1 MTARL
6 PDVAGPR
13 LDTATPPDAKLAAVS
28 AEMPFQV
35 DDEPVDFTR
44 YRAEDWLSV
53 ALFWVLGVVVFYQ
66 FFTRYVLNDSA
77 SWTEEIAR
85 YLLIGVVFV
94 GAAVGVRR
102 NNHIQVDYV
111 YRHLPARVAR
121 AMATVVDVVRVAFLG
136 TACVLT
142 VQLIDRIGG
151 SPMAVVDLPMG
162 IVYGAVLLGFG
173 LMTWRAVAI
182 AIRHQRA
189 GVSVLENPEV
199 SP

>member
-1 MTARL
+1 MNARL
-6 PDVAGPR
+6 PE
-13 LDTATPPDAKLAAVS
+13 LAESDLARPKAS
-28 AEMPFQV
+28 AELHFQV
-35 DDEPVDFTR
+35 DDEPVDLSR
-44 YRAEDWLSV
+44 YTTEDWLSV
-53 ALFWVLGVVVFYQ
+53 ALFWVLGAVVFYQ

-85 YLLIGVVFV
+85 YLLIGVVFI

-102 NNHIQVDYV
+102 NNHIQVDFV
-111 YRHLPARVAR
+111 YRFLPKPAAR
-121 AMATVVDVVRVAFLG
+121 AMATVVDIVRVVFLA

-151 SPMAVVDLPMG
+151 SPMAVIDWPMG
-162 IVYGAVLLGFG
+162 IVYGAVLVGFA

-182 AIRHQRA
+182 AIRHQRD
-189 GVSVLENPEV
+189 GVSVLENPEI

>member
-1 MTARL
+1 MNARL
-6 PDVAGPR
+6 PDVAESE
-13 LDTATPPDAKLAAVS
+13 LARPKVS
-28 AEMPFQV
+28 AELHFQV
-35 DDEPVDFTR
+35 DDEPVDLSR
-44 YRAEDWLSV
+44 YRTEDWLSV
-53 ALFWVLGVVVFYQ
+53 ALFWVLGAVVFYQ

-102 NNHIQVDYV
+102 NNHIQVDFV
-111 YRHLPARVAR
+111 YRFLPKPAAR
-121 AMATVVDVVRVAFLG
+121 AIATVVDIVRLAFLA

-151 SPMAVVDLPMG
+151 SPMAVIDWPMG
-162 IVYGAVLLGFG
+162 IVYGAVLVGFV

-182 AIRHQRA
+182 AIQHQRD
-189 GVSVLENPEV
+189 GVSVLENPEI

>member
-1 MTARL
+1 MNARL
-6 PDVAGPR
+6 PE
-13 LDTATPPDAKLAAVS
+13 LAEIDLARPKKS
-28 AEMPFQV
+28 AELHFQV
-35 DDEPVDFTR
+35 DDEPVDLSR
-44 YRAEDWLSV
+44 YKTEDWLSV
-53 ALFWVLGVVVFYQ
+53 ALFWVLGAVVFYQ

-85 YLLIGVVFV
+85 YLLIGVVFI

-102 NNHIQVDYV
+102 NNHIQVDFV
-111 YRHLPARVAR
+111 YRFLPKPAAR
-121 AMATVVDVVRVAFLG
+121 AMATVVDIVRVVFLA

-151 SPMAVVDLPMG
+151 SPMAVIDWPMG
-162 IVYGAVLLGFG
+162 IVYGAVLVGFA

-182 AIRHQRA
+182 AIRHQRD
-189 GVSVLENPEV
+189 GVSVLENPEI

>member
-1 MTARL
+1 MNARI
-6 PDVAGPR
+6 PDVVDGGLAR
-13 LDTATPPDAKLAAVS
+13 PPVS
-28 AEMPFQV
+28 AELHFQV
-35 DDEPVDFTR
+35 DDEPVDLRR
-44 YRAEDWLSV
+44 YKVEDWLSV
-53 ALFWVLGVVVFYQ
+53 ALFWVLGLVVFYQ

-102 NNHIQVDYV
+102 NNHIQVDFA
-111 YRHLPARVAR
+111 YRFLPKQVAR
-121 AMATVVDVVRVAFLG
+121 AMATLVDVVRVVFLA

-151 SPMAVVDLPMG
+151 SPMAVIDWPMG
-162 IVYGAVLLGFG
+162 IVYGAVLVGLV

-182 AIRHQRA
+182 AIRHQRD

-199 SP
+199 SR